1 MIWRLRDALGGG
13 TRIQAADAAV
23 GRGLADL
30 LAALDDV
37 IDDDAA
43 LASVCAGL
51 GRSVPGAVPDRGA
64 ATAADQVCA
73 RTGRPGSAIT
83 TARTIGPAASRRLAV
98 GAVTGVAA
106 VLTAGA
112 VAWAAAGVPGV
123 SRGSAAAPA
132 HPAAYVVKR
141 VDSALTAADP
151 GEIAQM
157 TVTIAGAVSGGQGA
171 ATTAEEWSYGDQ
183 WRTVTYSPA
192 GQQLYDEVSTGSV
205 YTVIS
210 YPARTWAR
218 QSWQG
223 QGPAPLSGPR
233 SCGPVLGVLPLLFV
247 PGVPGGG
254 ALGSSPETVARDLR
268 AAISCGSLTVAG
280 SQRVNGIDATE
291 LASRPGS
298 TVTETVWVSPGTYL
312 PVRVVIRP
320 APGQSGRPSQTANIA
335 WLPPAPQNL
344 ALLTAPV
351 PAGFSQVPFAQ
362 AVAPIMQHYR
372 TRTG

>member
-1 MIWRLRDALGGG
+1 MIWRPRDALGGG
-13 TRIQAADAAV
+13 TQIQPADAAV

-30 LAALDDV
+30 LAALDNV

-64 ATAADQVCA
+64 ATGADQICA
-73 RTGRPGSAIT
+73 RIGRGGSAIAA
-83 TARTIGPAASRRLAV
+83 ARTSGPVASRRRLAV
-98 GAVTGVAA
+98 GVVGAVAA

-112 VAWAAAGVPGV
+112 VAWAAAGVTGV
-123 SRGSAAAPA
+123 SRGSRAAPA
-132 HPAAYVVKR
+132 YPAAYVVKR
-141 VDSALTAADP
+141 VDSALTTADP

-157 TVTIAGAVSGGQGA
+157 TVTTGAVFGGQA
-171 ATTAEEWSYGDQ
+171 AGTSAEEWSYGDQ

-210 YPARTWAR
+210 YEARTWAR
-218 QSWQG
+218 QSG
-223 QGPAPLSGPR
+223 QGHHAAPLSGPG
-233 SCGPVLGVLPLLFV
+233 SCGPMVVVLPLLFV
-247 PGVPGGG
+247 PALPGGG
-254 ALGSSPETVARDLR
+254 PLGSSPETVARDLH

-291 LASRPGS
+291 LTSRPGS
-298 TVTETVWVSPGTYL
+298 TIDETVWVSPGTYL
-312 PVRVVIRP
+312 PVRVVIHP
-320 APGQSGRPSQTANIA
+320 APGQPGPSQTANIA
-335 WLPPAPQNL
+335 WLTPAPQNL
-344 ALLTAPV
+344 AKLTAPV
-351 PAGFSQVPFAQ
+351 PSGFRQVPFAQ
-362 AVAPIMQHYR
+362 AVAPTMQHYR